1 MCTDDVKCIHI
12 ICFLLIQGKV
22 QLHEQFHVYY
32 SNYMNDESNDQTI
45 KRLKTSVKAN
55 IFSEFMLLKYEVEK
69 DENYD
74 LNVKECELYKTQ

>member
-1 MCTDDVKCIHI
+1 
-12 ICFLLIQGKV
+12 
-22 QLHEQFHVYY
+22 
-32 SNYMNDESNDQTI
+32 MNDESNDQTI